1 MPPKDN
7 RNQEVAKSIAY
18 TLELIVNRKPNDKTA
33 LDRIYAVTKND
44 IEHAYAYFIVGITA
58 IAEMEAAEEEKNKQ
72 NARKD

>member
-1 MPPKDN
+1 VPPKDN

-18 TLELIVNRKPNDKTA
+18 TLELIVSRKPNDRTA

-44 IEHAYAYFIVGITA
+44 LEHAYAYFIESITA
-58 IAEMEAAEEEKNKQ
+58 MAELEAAEVERSKQ

>member
-18 TLELIVNRKPNDKTA
+18 TLELIINRKPNDRTA